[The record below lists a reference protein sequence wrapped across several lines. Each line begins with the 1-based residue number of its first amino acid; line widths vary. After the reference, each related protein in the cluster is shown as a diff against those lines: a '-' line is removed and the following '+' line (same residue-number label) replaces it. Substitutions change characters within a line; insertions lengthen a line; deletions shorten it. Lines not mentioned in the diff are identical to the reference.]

1 MAQDS
6 FLHLARPLGP
16 VQIGTQPSTA
26 PLNVSVQPQA
36 IFAIL
41 DHSLRRPQDQERVI
55 GTLLG
60 VRSEDGTEVEIR
72 NCYAVP
78 HTETQEQV
86 EVDMDYQKQM
96 LQLHLRANP
105 KEVLLGWYATSSD
118 LNTFSALIQNF
129 YGQQGDGTWPH
140 PAIHLT
146 VSTVPGKDIEAKTY
160 ISAPVGV
167 TAERAAD
174 SCLFIPV
181 PHEIK
186 YGEADR
192 SGLELISGAKDRE
205 DRSQMLQTDIE
216 SLERAI
222 EQVLEMIERVSNYV
236 SNVLD
241 EEAEPSSALGQFLM
255 NTLSLAPKVD
265 AEDIE
270 RDLYVLSL
278 SVYRLSSANH
288 LSTATTT
295 FKTFSLSHTSP
306 TPSAPKSTCQTV
318 SQLPPSPWAPRPT
331 PPKSPARRA
340 TRTKNAATTT
350 TTTRTAVNRTAPPPR
365 PKPSYPRR
373 LSSYSHKTAHPFM
386 FTLNSFLFNTS
397 AKRGLSQSVQ
407 NWS

>member
-26 PLNVSVQPQA
+26 PLNVSIQPQA

-186 YGEADR
+186 YGEAER
-192 SGLELISGAKDRE
+192 SGLELVSGAKDRE

-265 AEDIE
+265 PQDIE
-270 RDLYVLSL
+270 RDLYVTLSL
-278 SVYRLSSANH
+278 STCLYLANSCHSNNHIQDVLLVSYLANTIRTQIDLSNRLATAA
-288 LSTATTT
+288 LTMGTEASTTQESGQ
-295 FKTFSLSHTSP
+295 KGNQNQ
-306 TPSAPKSTCQTV
+306 KRGNNQERR
-318 SQLPPSPWAPRPT
+318 QQNRPT
-331 PPKSPARRA
+331 TEA
-340 TRTKNAATTT
+340 
-350 TTTRTAVNRTAPPPR
+350 
-365 PKPSYPRR
+365 
-373 LSSYSHKTAHPFM
+373 
-386 FTLNSFLFNTS
+386 
-397 AKRGLSQSVQ
+397 
-407 NWS
+407 

>member
-186 YGEADR
+186 YGEAER
-192 SGLELISGAKDRE
+192 SGLELVAGAKDRE

-265 AEDIE
+265 PQDIE
-270 RDLYVLSL
+270 RDFNNHIQDVLLVSYLANTIRTQIDL
-278 SVYRLSSANH
+278 SNRLATAA
-288 LSTATTT
+288 LTMGTEASTTQESGQ
-295 FKTFSLSHTSP
+295 KGNQNQ
-306 TPSAPKSTCQTV
+306 KRGNNNQDRR
-318 SQLPPSPWAPRPT
+318 QQNRPT
-331 PPKSPARRA
+331 TEA
-340 TRTKNAATTT
+340 
-350 TTTRTAVNRTAPPPR
+350 
-365 PKPSYPRR
+365 
-373 LSSYSHKTAHPFM
+373 
-386 FTLNSFLFNTS
+386 
-397 AKRGLSQSVQ
+397 
-407 NWS
+407 